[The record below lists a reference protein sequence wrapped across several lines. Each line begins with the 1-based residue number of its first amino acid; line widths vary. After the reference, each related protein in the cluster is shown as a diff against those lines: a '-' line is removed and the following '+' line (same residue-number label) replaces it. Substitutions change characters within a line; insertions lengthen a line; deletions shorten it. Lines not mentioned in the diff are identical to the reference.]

1 MNELEENQQTVKKSG
16 FGRGLIFGVIAGLS
30 IAILAGVV
38 LLNVFY
44 HKGFVHIG
52 VNGEIYVQDTATT
65 EDEGIGSEVE
75 AKLNAMDS
83 LMDLFYM
90 EDVDTDT
97 AKEMIYK
104 AYLASYGDKYTVYY
118 TPDEYQSLVE
128 STTGKFYGIGAVCQK
143 SDDGAVLVIDA
154 YEDAPA
160 YAAGLRNGDKITTV
174 DGTDITDMDLSSAVA
189 LIKGDKGTS
198 VHLDAIRDETAF
210 SVDVVRDEIHTQTVK
225 YEMRENQIGY
235 LSISEFD
242 DVTTQQYKDA
252 LQALEDAGMQGLVI
266 DLRDNPGGVLDT
278 VVKMLDYTLP
288 DGLIVYTENKSG
300 KRTEYKGTDGHELD
314 IPIAVLVN
322 GNSASASEIFAGA
335 VKDYHWATLVGTT
348 TYGKGIVQRIFDLGD
363 GTAAKIT
370 ISKYYTPAGNNIH
383 GIGIEPDVEV
393 EIPTEAY
400 DDGVVTEDED
410 AQLQKALELLRSGQV
425 TAGEVQQ

>member
-16 FGRGLIFGVIAGLS
+16 FGRGLIFGAIAGLS

-189 LIKGDKGTS
+189 LIKGEKGTS
-198 VHLDAIRDETAF
+198 VHLDAVRDDAAF
-210 SVDVVRDEIHTQTVK
+210 SVEVVRDEIKAQTVE

-235 LSISEFD
+235 LSVSQFE

-252 LQALEDAGMQGLVI
+252 LQVLEDEGMQALVI

-335 VKDYHWATLVGTT
+335 MQDYDKGEIIGTQT
-348 TYGKGIVQRIFDLGD
+348 FGKGIVQTIKPLTD
-363 GTAAKIT
+363 GSAIKLTTA
-370 ISKYYTPAGNNIH
+370 KYYTPNGQNIH
-383 GIGIEPDVEV
+383 GQGVTPDIAVEQGTDKNEDTQWNTAV
-393 EIPTEAY
+393 EYLME
-400 DDGVVTEDED
+400 EM
-410 AQLQKALELLRSGQV
+410 QK
-425 TAGEVQQ
+425 

>member
-118 TPDEYQSLVE
+118 TPDECKNLLE
-128 STTGKFYGIGAVCQK
+128 STTGKFEGIGAVCRK
-143 SDDGAVLVIDA
+143 NDDGTVEIMDA

-160 YAAGLRNGDKITTV
+160 YAAGLRNGDIITTV
-174 DGTDITDMDLSSAVA
+174 DGTDITGLDLTSTVA

-335 VKDYHWATLVGTT
+335 MQDYDKGEIIGTQT
-348 TYGKGIVQRIFDLGD
+348 FGKGIVQSILPFND
-363 GTAAKIT
+363 GSAIKIT
-370 ISKYYTPAGNNIH
+370 VSRYFTPRGTCIH
-383 GIGIEPDVEV
+383 KEGITPDVEV
-393 EIPTEAY
+393 ELNEELKTKLTIEKS
-400 DDGVVTEDED
+400 EDN
-410 AQLQKALELLRSGQV
+410 QLQKAIENVKEQI
-425 TAGEVQQ
+425 AAE

>member
-118 TPDEYQSLVE
+118 TPDECKNLLE
-128 STTGKFYGIGAVCQK
+128 STTGKFEGIGAVCRK
-143 SDDGAVLVIDA
+143 NDDGTVEIMDA

-160 YAAGLRNGDKITTV
+160 YAAGLRNGDIITTV
-174 DGTDITDMDLSSAVA
+174 DGTDITGLDLTSTVA

-198 VHLDAIRDETAF
+198 VHLDAIRDETAEKP
-210 SVDVVRDEIHTQTVK
+210 VHQPLR
-225 YEMRENQIGY
+225 RAGNR
-235 LSISEFD
+235 
-242 DVTTQQYKDA
+242 KDHGCPRNCQRSA
-252 LQALEDAGMQGLVI
+252 QGN
-266 DLRDNPGGVLDT
+266 DLR
-278 VVKMLDYTLP
+278 
-288 DGLIVYTENKSG
+288 
-300 KRTEYKGTDGHELD
+300 
-314 IPIAVLVN
+314 
-322 GNSASASEIFAGA
+322 
-335 VKDYHWATLVGTT
+335 
-348 TYGKGIVQRIFDLGD
+348 
-363 GTAAKIT
+363 
-370 ISKYYTPAGNNIH
+370 
-383 GIGIEPDVEV
+383 
-393 EIPTEAY
+393 
-400 DDGVVTEDED
+400 
-410 AQLQKALELLRSGQV
+410 QLCGY
-425 TAGEVQQ
+425 

>member
-118 TPDEYQSLVE
+118 TPDECKNLLE
-128 STTGKFYGIGAVCQK
+128 STTGKFEGIGAVCRK
-143 SDDGAVLVIDA
+143 NDDGTVEIMDA

-160 YAAGLRNGDKITTV
+160 YAAGLRNGDIITTV
-174 DGTDITDMDLSSAVA
+174 DGTDITGLDLTSTVA

-335 VKDYHWATLVGTT
+335 MQDYDKGEIIGTQT
-348 TYGKGIVQRIFDLGD
+348 FGKGIVQSILPFND
-363 GTAAKIT
+363 GSAIKIT
-370 ISKYYTPAGNNIH
+370 VSRYFTPRGTCIH
-383 GIGIEPDVEV
+383 GEGITPDVEV
-393 EIPTEAY
+393 ELDEELKTKLTIEKS
-400 DDGVVTEDED
+400 EDN
-410 AQLQKALELLRSGQV
+410 QLQKAIENVKEQI
-425 TAGEVQQ
+425 AGE

>member
-1 MNELEENQQTVKKSG
+1 MCRD
-16 FGRGLIFGVIAGLS
+16 FP
-30 IAILAGVV
+30 
-38 LLNVFY
+38 
-44 HKGFVHIG
+44 
-52 VNGEIYVQDTATT
+52 ATT

-104 AYLASYGDKYTVYY
+104 AYLASYGDKYTVS

-225 YEMRENQIGY
+225 YEMRENPIGY

-278 VVKMLDYTLP
+278 VIKMLDYTLP
-288 DGLIVYTENKSG
+288 GWADCVYRKQ
-300 KRTEYKGTDGHELD
+300 KRQ
-314 IPIAVLVN
+314 
-322 GNSASASEIFAGA
+322 
-335 VKDYHWATLVGTT
+335 KDRV
-348 TYGKGIVQRIFDLGD
+348 
-363 GTAAKIT
+363 
-370 ISKYYTPAGNNIH
+370 
-383 GIGIEPDVEV
+383 
-393 EIPTEAY
+393 
-400 DDGVVTEDED
+400 
-410 AQLQKALELLRSGQV
+410 
-425 TAGEVQQ
+425 

>member
-1 MNELEENQQTVKKSG
+1 MNELEENQQTVKKRG
-16 FGRGLIFGVIAGLS
+16 FGRGLIFGAIAGLS

-75 AKLNAMDS
+75 AKLNAIDS

-189 LIKGDKGTS
+189 LIKGEKGTS
-198 VHLDAIRDETAF
+198 VHLDA
-210 SVDVVRDEIHTQTVK
+210 VRDEIKAQTVE

-235 LSISEFD
+235 LSVSQFE

-252 LQALEDAGMQGLVI
+252 LQVLEDEGMQALVI

-278 VVKMLDYTLP
+278 VVKMLDYTLS

-300 KRTEYKGTDGHELD
+300 KRTEYKGKDGHELD

-335 VKDYHWATLVGTT
+335 MQDYGKGKIIGTQT
-348 TYGKGIVQRIFDLGD
+348 FGKGIVQTIKPLTD
-363 GTAAKIT
+363 GSAVKLTTA
-370 ISKYYTPAGNNIH
+370 KYYTPNGQNIH
-383 GIGIEPDVEV
+383 GQGVTPDIAVEQGTDENEDTQWNTAV
-393 EIPTEAY
+393 EYLME
-400 DDGVVTEDED
+400 EM
-410 AQLQKALELLRSGQV
+410 QK
-425 TAGEVQQ
+425 

>member
-16 FGRGLIFGVIAGLS
+16 FGRGLIFGAIAGLS

-44 HKGFVHIG
+44 HKGYVHIG

-75 AKLNAMDS
+75 AKLNAIDS

-174 DGTDITDMDLSSAVA
+174 DGTDITGMDLSSAVA
-189 LIKGDKGTS
+189 LIKGEKGTS
-198 VHLDAIRDETAF
+198 VHLDAVRDDAAF
-210 SVDVVRDEIHTQTVK
+210 SVDVVRDEIKTQTVE

-235 LSISEFD
+235 LSVSQFE

-252 LQALEDAGMQGLVI
+252 LQVLEDEGMQALVI

-278 VVKMLDYTLP
+278 VVKMLDYTLS

-300 KRTEYKGTDGHELD
+300 KRIEYKGKDGHELD

-335 VKDYHWATLVGTT
+335 MQDYGKGKIIGTQT
-348 TYGKGIVQRIFDLGD
+348 FGKGIVQTIKPLTD
-363 GTAAKIT
+363 GSAVKLTTA
-370 ISKYYTPAGNNIH
+370 KYYTPNGQNIH
-383 GIGIEPDVEV
+383 GQGVTPDIAVEQGTDKNEDTQWNTAV
-393 EIPTEAY
+393 EYLME
-400 DDGVVTEDED
+400 EM
-410 AQLQKALELLRSGQV
+410 QK
-425 TAGEVQQ
+425 

>member
-300 KRTEYKGTDGHELD
+300 KRTEYKGTDGRELD

-335 VKDYHWATLVGTT
+335 MQDYDKGEIIGTQT
-348 TYGKGIVQRIFDLGD
+348 FGKGIVQTIKPLTD
-363 GTAAKIT
+363 GSAIKLTTA
-370 ISKYYTPAGNNIH
+370 KYYTPNGQNIH
-383 GIGIEPDVEV
+383 GQGVTPDITVEQGTD
-393 EIPTEAY
+393 EN
-400 DDGVVTEDED
+400 ED
-410 AQLQKALELLRSGQV
+410 AQWNTAVEYLMEEMQK
-425 TAGEVQQ
+425 

>member
-118 TPDEYQSLVE
+118 TPDECKNLLE
-128 STTGKFYGIGAVCQK
+128 STTGKFEGIGAVCRK
-143 SDDGAVLVIDA
+143 NDDGTVEIMDA

-160 YAAGLRNGDKITTV
+160 YAAGLRNGDIITTV
-174 DGTDITDMDLSSAVA
+174 DGTDITGLDLTSTVA

-252 LQALEDAGMQGLVI
+252 LQALEDAGVQGLVI

-335 VKDYHWATLVGTT
+335 MQDYDKGEIIGTQT
-348 TYGKGIVQRIFDLGD
+348 FGKGIVQSILPFND
-363 GTAAKIT
+363 GSAIKIT
-370 ISKYYTPAGNNIH
+370 VSRYFTPRGTCIH
-383 GIGIEPDVEV
+383 KEGITPDVEV
-393 EIPTEAY
+393 ELNEELKTKLTIEKS
-400 DDGVVTEDED
+400 EDN
-410 AQLQKALELLRSGQV
+410 QLQKAIENVKEQI
-425 TAGEVQQ
+425 AAE